1 MLYSSDGAL
10 MGRGNRRMDRMK
22 DILDK
27 LAKQNAASQGANEHH
42 TPSPD
47 ATAGMNTHTRKPAA
61 SHHAPHSSKAGGT
74 PRHAPKGAKNAPH
87 AEQEGNTGSNSSN
100 AKAPGA
106 RLHSVPRPVEQ
117 AAPAVGT
124 SLGASPT
131 RKKPSRVQDMD
142 MDRILELPARRR
154 DAEVPP
160 LPSRVAAAQS
170 GSLAPRVEA
179 MRTLTPRSSMS
190 DMDGPSLGSPGLEP
204 IGDSMRGF
212 LERLAE
218 RRKRRALSGDRGEA
232 SQLAVVSKP
241 PACPYCG
248 GAGYVRLDVPV
259 GHPSFG
265 QPVPCRCK
273 ERELEERHRLEEE
286 RRLIELDRFFSL
298 KPFSEKT
305 FATFN
310 PNALGASEAYNAAR
324 KFADDPDGAQ
334 NRWLVLMGA
343 PGTGK
348 THLAAAIANHRLA
361 VGSSVFFAVVP
372 DLLDH
377 LRSAFAPSSEV
388 PYNEMFETIRE
399 VELLVLDD
407 LGAQNSTAW
416 ATEKLFQLINHRY
429 NYRMPTVITTN
440 VQAFQRLDERIAS
453 RLSDPTLSRSILI
466 ETSSR
471 RPRMNPKSSPRW

>member
-22 DILDK
+22 DVLEK
-27 LAKQNAASQGANEHH
+27 LAKQNAAAQAAHDRH
-42 TPSPD
+42 TPLPD
-47 ATAGMNTHTRKPAA
+47 TKTGTHAHTHKPAA
-61 SHHAPHSSKAGGT
+61 SHHASHASKTGGT
-74 PRHAPKGAKNAPH
+74 SRHAPKSTKNMLH
-87 AEQEGNTGSNSSN
+87 TEQETGNSSTGN
-100 AKAPGA
+100 STKAPKA
-106 RLHSVPRPVEQ
+106 RLHSIPRPVEQ
-117 AAPAVGT
+117 VAPDVGT
-124 SLGASPT
+124 SST
-131 RKKPSRVQDMD
+131 HMRPSRVQDMD

-154 DAEVPP
+154 DAEAPP
-160 LPSRVAAAQS
+160 IPSRFVTVQS
-170 GSLAPRVEA
+170 GSLPPRVEA
-179 MRTLTPRSSMS
+179 MQILTPRSSMS
-190 DMDGPSLGSPGLEP
+190 DMDGPGMGSSGMEP

-218 RRKRRALSGDRGEA
+218 RRKRRALSGERVEE
-232 SQLAVVSKP
+232 SQLAVVAKQP
-241 PACPYCG
+241 VCPYCG

-265 QPVPCRCK
+265 QPVPCKCK
-273 ERELEERHRLEEE
+273 EHELEERHRLEEE
-286 RRLIELDRFFSL
+286 RRLLELDRFFSL

-310 PNALGASEAYNAAR
+310 PNAMGASEAYNAAR
-324 KFADDPDGAQ
+324 KFAEDPDGAQ

-348 THLAAAIANHRLA
+348 THLAAAIANHRLT

-453 RLSDPTLSRSILI
+453 RLSDPTLSRSIHL

-471 RPRMNPKSSPRW
+471 RPRMTPKSTPRW

>member
-1 MLYSSDGAL
+1 
-10 MGRGNRRMDRMK
+10 MDRMK

-27 LAKQNAASQGANEHH
+27 MAKQNAASQSAPSQHLPPTDAKDG
-42 TPSPD
+42 TP
-47 ATAGMNTHTRKPAA
+47 ARGRKPTS
-61 SHHAPHSSKAGGT
+61 SHHAPRASKAGGT
-74 PRHAPKGAKNAPH
+74 SRLTHDANTDVPR
-87 AEQEGNTGSNSSN
+87 AEREANRNGNT
-100 AKAPGA
+100 AA
-106 RLHSVPRPVEQ
+106 RLHTVPRLSEQ
-117 AAPAVGT
+117 
-124 SLGASPT
+124 PT
-131 RKKPSRVQDMD
+131 PDVQLPTKRQKPGRAQDLD
-142 MDRILELPARRR
+142 MDRILELPSRRSR
-154 DAEVPP
+154 DTEAQP

-170 GSLAPRVEA
+170 SALPPRIEA
-179 MRTLTPRSSMS
+179 VRTLTPRSSVNNIG
-190 DMDGPSLGSPGLEP
+190 GPGTGSPGLEP

-218 RRKRRALSGDRGEA
+218 RRRRRALSGERADV
-232 SQLAVVSKP
+232 SQLASVP
-241 PACPYCG
+241 TAPACPYCG
-248 GAGYVRLDVPV
+248 GAGFVRLDVPV

-265 QPVPCRCK
+265 QPVPCKCK
-273 ERELEERHRLEEE
+273 EREMEERHRVEEE
-286 RRLIELDRFFSL
+286 RRLRELDRFFSL
-298 KPFSEKT
+298 QPFSDKT

-310 PNALGASEAYNAAR
+310 PNAIGASEAYNAAR
-324 KFADDPDGAQ
+324 KFAEDPDGAQ

-348 THLAAAIANHRLA
+348 THLAAAIANHRLS

-399 VELLVLDD
+399 VEMLVLDD

-453 RLSDPTLSRSILI
+453 RLSDPTLARSILI

-471 RPRMNPKSSPRW
+471 RPRMTPKSTPRW

>member
-1 MLYSSDGAL
+1 
-10 MGRGNRRMDRMK
+10 MDRMK
-22 DILDK
+22 DILEK
-27 LAKQNAASQGANEHH
+27 MAKQNAASQSTSDQHI
-42 TPSPD
+42 SPTEGD
-47 ATAGMNTHTRKPAA
+47 VPARARKPAT
-61 SHHAPHSSKAGGT
+61 SHHAPHASKAGGAARPT
-74 PRHAPKGAKNAPH
+74 LDAIKGAPH
-87 AEQEGNTGSNSSN
+87 TEREMSRASNTPAS
-100 AKAPGA
+100 AT
-106 RLHSVPRPVEQ
+106 RLHAVPRLSEQ
-117 AAPAVGT
+117 AATDAQ
-124 SLGASPT
+124 SLSARQT
-131 RKKPSRVQDMD
+131 PSRMQDMD

-154 DAEVPP
+154 DAEAQS

-170 GSLAPRVEA
+170 GSLPPRVEG
-179 MRTLTPRSSMS
+179 MRMLTPRSSMN
-190 DMDGPSLGSPGLEP
+190 DTGGPSMGAPGLEP

-218 RRKRRALSGDRGEA
+218 RRRRRALSGERAEA
-232 SQLAVVSKP
+232 SRLAAVPQP

-273 ERELEERHRLEEE
+273 EREMAERHRLEEE
-286 RRLIELDRFFSL
+286 RRLVELDRFFSL
-298 KPFSEKT
+298 KPFSDKT

-310 PNALGASEAYNAAR
+310 PNAMGASEAYNAAR
-324 KFADDPDGAQ
+324 KFAEDPDGAQ
-334 NRWLVLMGA
+334 NRWLVLLGA

-348 THLAAAIANHRLA
+348 THLAAAIANQRLT

-453 RLSDPTLSRSILI
+453 RLSDPTLARSILI

-471 RPRMNPKSSPRW
+471 RPRMAPKSTPRW

>member
-1 MLYSSDGAL
+1 
-10 MGRGNRRMDRMK
+10 MK
-22 DILDK
+22 DILEK
-27 LAKQNAASQGANEHH
+27 MAKQNAASQSTRDQDIPPA
-42 TPSPD
+42 D
-47 ATAGMNTHTRKPAA
+47 AKAGTSARPRKPAA
-61 SHHAPHSSKAGGT
+61 SHHAPRASKAGGT
-74 PRHAPKGAKNAPH
+74 ARPTSDAATTVPP
-87 AEQEGNTGSNSSN
+87 AERKPDRDGTTAS
-100 AKAPGA
+100 AA
-106 RLHSVPRPVEQ
+106 RLHAVPRLPEQ
-117 AAPAVGT
+117 SAPDTQV
-124 SLGASPT
+124 ST
-131 RKKPSRVQDMD
+131 RRRQPSRMQDMD

-154 DAEVPP
+154 EVEAQPRP
-160 LPSRVAAAQS
+160 GNVAAAQPN
-170 GSLAPRVEA
+170 AVRPRVEVGHMPA
-179 MRTLTPRSSMS
+179 VRSSTS
-190 DMDGPSLGSPGLEP
+190 EIGGPGMGSSGLEP

-212 LERLAE
+212 VERLAE
-218 RRKRRALSGDRGEA
+218 RRRLRALSGEPA
-232 SQLAVVSKP
+232 EVSQLASVPKP
-241 PACPYCG
+241 PVCQFCG

-286 RRLIELDRFFSL
+286 QRLRELDRFFSL
-298 KPFSEKT
+298 DPFKEKT
-305 FATFN
+305 FAAFN
-310 PNALGASEAYNAAR
+310 ANALGVAEAFNAAR
-324 KFADDPDGAQ
+324 KFAEDPVGAQ

-377 LRSAFAPSSEV
+377 LRSAFAPSSEM

-453 RLSDPTLSRSILI
+453 RLSDPTLARSILI

-471 RPRMNPKSSPRW
+471 RPRMTPKSTPRW

>member
-1 MLYSSDGAL
+1 
-10 MGRGNRRMDRMK
+10 MDRMK
-22 DILDK
+22 DILEK
-27 LAKQNAASQGANEHH
+27 LAKQNAAGQAPSDQDIPPTDAKPG
-42 TPSPD
+42 TP
-47 ATAGMNTHTRKPAA
+47 ARTHKTAG
-61 SHHAPHSSKAGGT
+61 SHHASHASKAGG
-74 PRHAPKGAKNAPH
+74 PSRHAPKAPKGAPPT
-87 AEQEGNTGSNSSN
+87 ERETGTNSNPMTP
-100 AKAPGA
+100 AA
-106 RLHSVPRPVEQ
+106 RLHAVPRLVEQ
-117 AAPAVGT
+117 VAADVDVL
-124 SLGASPT
+124 ST
-131 RKKPSRVQDMD
+131 RKRPSRVQDMD

-154 DAEVPP
+154 DAEMQS
-160 LPSRVAAAQS
+160 LPGRVAAAQS
-170 GSLAPRVEA
+170 GSLPVRVEA
-179 MRTLTPRSSMS
+179 RRTLTPRSSMS
-190 DMDGPSLGSPGLEP
+190 DMGDMGGPGTGSSGLEP

-218 RRKRRALSGDRGEA
+218 RRRRRALSGAPAEA
-232 SQLAVVSKP
+232 SQLASVPKP
-241 PACPYCG
+241 PICPYCG
-248 GAGYVRLDVPV
+248 GAGYLRLDVPV

-265 QPVPCRCK
+265 QPVPCKCK

-286 RRLIELDRFFSL
+286 RRLLELDRFFSL

-310 PNALGASEAYNAAR
+310 PNAMGASEAYNAAR
-324 KFADDPDGAQ
+324 KFAEDPDGAQ

-471 RPRMNPKSSPRW
+471 RPRMSPKTPPRW

>member
-1 MLYSSDGAL
+1 
-10 MGRGNRRMDRMK
+10 MDRMK
-22 DILDK
+22 DILEK
-27 LAKQNAASQGANEHH
+27 LAKQNAVAQAMSGQDIPPTDAKTG
-42 TPSPD
+42 TP
-47 ATAGMNTHTRKPAA
+47 TRSRKTSG
-61 SHHAPHSSKAGGT
+61 SHHASHASKAGV
-74 PRHAPKGAKNAPH
+74 PSRPAPKASKGAPD
-87 AEQEGNTGSNSSN
+87 AEQETGSDSNSV
-100 AKAPGA
+100 APAA
-106 RLHSVPRPVEQ
+106 RLHAVPRQSEQ
-117 AAPAVGT
+117 VAIDVDARSKRQRTGRA
-124 SLGASPT
+124 
-131 RKKPSRVQDMD
+131 QDMD

-154 DAEVPP
+154 DAEVQP

-170 GSLAPRVEA
+170 GPLPARVGA

-190 DMDGPSLGSPGLEP
+190 DMGDVGGPGMGSPGLEP

-218 RRKRRALSGDRGEA
+218 RRRRRVLSAEHAEA
-232 SQLAVVSKP
+232 SQLAVVPKP
-241 PACPYCG
+241 PVCPYCG
-248 GAGYVRLDVPV
+248 GAGYLRLDVPV

-265 QPVPCRCK
+265 QPVPCKCK

-286 RRLIELDRFFSL
+286 RRLLELDRFFSL

-310 PNALGASEAYNAAR
+310 PNAMGASEAYNAAR
-324 KFADDPDGAQ
+324 KFAEDPDGAQ

-348 THLAAAIANHRLA
+348 THLAAAIANHRLS

-471 RPRMNPKSSPRW
+471 RPRMSPKTPPRW

>member
-1 MLYSSDGAL
+1 
-10 MGRGNRRMDRMK
+10 MDRMK
-22 DILDK
+22 DILEK
-27 LAKQNAASQGANEHH
+27 MAKQNAASQAPSGQHVPPTDAQDG
-42 TPSPD
+42 TP
-47 ATAGMNTHTRKPAA
+47 ARGRKPTS
-61 SHHAPHSSKAGGT
+61 SHHAPRASKAGGT
-74 PRHAPKGAKNAPH
+74 SRPTPD
-87 AEQEGNTGSNSSN
+87 GS
-100 AKAPGA
+100 AAA
-106 RLHSVPRPVEQ
+106 RLHTVPRQPVQ
-117 AAPAVGT
+117 PTPDVQLSA
-124 SLGASPT
+124 T
-131 RKKPSRVQDMD
+131 RKTPSRAQDMD

-154 DAEVPP
+154 DSETQM
-160 LPSRVAAAQS
+160 LPARVARVAASQS
-170 GSLAPRVEA
+170 GGLPPRVEA
-179 MRTLTPRSSMS
+179 VHTLTPRSSMHDVGGS
-190 DMDGPSLGSPGLEP
+190 SMGSPGLEP

-212 LERLAE
+212 LARLAE
-218 RRKRRALSGDRGEA
+218 RRRQRILRGDAVEA
-232 SQLAVVSKP
+232 SL
-241 PACPYCG
+241 PAPAPKQPICPFCG
-248 GAGYVRLDVPV
+248 GAGFVRLDVPV

-265 QPVPCRCK
+265 QPVPCKCK
-273 ERELEERHRLEEE
+273 ERELEERHRVEEE
-286 RRLIELDRFFSL
+286 RRLKELDRFFSL
-298 KPFSEKT
+298 DPFKSKT

-310 PNALGASEAYNAAR
+310 PNAMGASEAYNAAR
-324 KFADDPDGAQ
+324 KFAEDPDGAQ

-348 THLAAAIANHRLA
+348 THLAAAIANHRLS

-399 VELLVLDD
+399 VEMLILDD

-453 RLSDPTLSRSILI
+453 RLSDPTLARSIHI

-471 RPRMNPKSSPRW
+471 RPRMTPKSTPRW